1 MSINGM
7 TEIDYRMKWYVM
19 AAVAM
24 GIFLS
29 TIDSSIVNLALP
41 TLVRELHTDFPTVQW
56 VILGYLLGLTA
67 LMLSVGRLADI
78 RGKKPLYVAGFVIFT
93 IGSVLCGLS
102 PTIYA
107 LILFRI
113 VQSIGAAMILA
124 LGSAIVTE
132 NFPPEERGRALGI
145 SGTAVSLG
153 IVIGPTLGGLLI
165 NAASWRW
172 IFFVNLPVGI
182 IGTLMAIRYI
192 PAIKPRGGQRFDI
205 WGSLTLVAG
214 LLCLLLALTWGQ
226 NIGFSENRIL
236 GLFSGSLIF
245 FLAFLYIEAHIEDP
259 IIDLSLFLNEKFSV
273 GLITGFITFFVIAGI
288 ILLMPF
294 YLENVLGYD
303 TRQVGLML
311 AVVPI
316 AMGIIAPIAGS
327 ISDRVGTRPITVVGL
342 IILLIGY
349 VGLSTLRLN
358 TTPLQY
364 ILLFLPIGLGMGI
377 FQSPNN
383 SAIMGSAPQERLGVV
398 SGMLAI
404 TRTMGQ
410 TMGIALLGALWASRV
425 LFYEGGMLEAG
436 ATEASSLSQVGG
448 LSDTMWV
455 VVVLIFLAFLIGLMS
470 LVIEQWRARSSV
482 SA

>member
-1 MSINGM
+1 MNGM

-24 GIFLS
+24 GIFLA

-41 TLVRELHTDFPTVQW
+41 TLVREFHTDFPTVQW

-102 PTIYA
+102 PTIYT

-132 NFPPEERGRALGI
+132 SFPPEERGRALGI
-145 SGTAVSLG
+145 SGTAVSIG

-165 NAASWRW
+165 DAFSWRW

-192 PAIKPRGGQRFDI
+192 PAIRPLGGQRFDI
-205 WGSLTLVAG
+205 LGSLTLVAG

-245 FLAFLYIEAHIEDP
+245 FLAFLYIETHIEDP

-311 AVVPI
+311 AIVPI

-327 ISDRVGTRPITVVGL
+327 VSDRVGTRPITVVGL
-342 IILLIGY
+342 LTLLVGY
-349 VGLSTLRLN
+349 LGLRTLSLE
-358 TTPLQY
+358 TTAWQY
-364 ILLFLPIGLGMGI
+364 ILLFLPIGLGMGV

>member
-1 MSINGM
+1 MNGI

-24 GIFLS
+24 GIFLA

-102 PTIYA
+102 PTIYT

-132 NFPPEERGRALGI
+132 SFPPEERGRALGI
-145 SGTAVSLG
+145 SGTAVSIG

-165 NAASWRW
+165 DAFSWRW

-192 PAIKPRGGQRFDI
+192 PAIRPRGGQRFDI
-205 WGSLTLVAG
+205 LGSLTLVAG

-245 FLAFLYIEAHIEDP
+245 FLAFLYIETHIEDP

-311 AVVPI
+311 AIVPI

-327 ISDRVGTRPITVVGL
+327 VSDRVGTRPITVVGL
-342 IILLIGY
+342 LTLLVGY
-349 VGLSTLRLN
+349 LGLRTLSLE
-358 TTPLQY
+358 TTAWQY
-364 ILLFLPIGLGMGI
+364 ILLFLPIGLGMGV

-425 LFYEGGMLEAG
+425 SSYEGKMLDAG
-436 ATEASSLSQVGG
+436 ATEASTLSQVGG
-448 LSDTMWV
+448 LQDTLQI
-455 VVVLIFLAFLIGLMS
+455 VVVLIFLAFMIGLWS
-470 LVIEQWRARSSV
+470 LFAERRRSRRAAST
-482 SA
+482 

>member
-1 MSINGM
+1 M
-7 TEIDYRMKWYVM
+7 TEIDFRMKWYVM

-41 TLVRELHTDFPTVQW
+41 TLVRELQTDFPTVQW

-78 RGKKPLYVAGFVIFT
+78 RGKKPLYVAGFIVFT

-132 NFPPEERGRALGI
+132 SFPPEERGRALGI

-165 NAASWRW
+165 DAFSWRW

-236 GLFSGSLIF
+236 ALFAGSLIF

-311 AVVPI
+311 AIVPI

-327 ISDRVGTRPITVVGL
+327 VSDRVGTKPITVVGL
-342 IILLIGY
+342 FILLIGY
-349 VGLSTLRLN
+349 VGLSALRLD
-358 TTPLQY
+358 TTAWQY
-364 ILLFLPIGLGMGI
+364 ILLFLPIGLGMGV

-383 SAIMGSAPQERLGVV
+383 SAIMGSASQEHLGVV

-425 LFYEGGMLEAG
+425 SSYEGTLLDAG
-436 ATEASSLSQVGG
+436 ATEASALSQVGG
-448 LSDTMWV
+448 LNDTLQI
-455 VVVLIFLAFLIGLMS
+455 VVVLIFLAFVIGLWS
-470 LVIEQWRARSSV
+470 LIAERRRSRRAAST
-482 SA
+482 

>member
-182 IGTLMAIRYI
+182 VGTLMAIRYI

>member
-1 MSINGM
+1 MEPSNK
-7 TEIDYRMKWYVM
+7 IDYKMKWYIM

-24 GIFLS
+24 GIFLA

-56 VILGYLLGLTA
+56 VVLGYLLGLTA

-78 RGKKPLYVAGFVIFT
+78 RGKKPLYIAGFVIFT

-145 SGTAVSLG
+145 YGTAVSIG

-165 NAASWRW
+165 DAFSWRW

-205 WGSLTLVAG
+205 WGSLTMVAG
-214 LLCLLLALTWGQ
+214 LLCLLIGLTWGQ
-226 NIGFSENRIL
+226 NIGFSEIRIL

-259 IIDLSLFLNEKFSV
+259 IIDLSLFLDEKFSV

-311 AVVPI
+311 AIVPI

-327 ISDRVGTRPITVVGL
+327 VSDRVGTRPITVVGL
-342 IILLIGY
+342 FILLVGY
-349 VGLSTLRLN
+349 VGLSTMSVD
-358 TTPLQY
+358 TTVSQY

-404 TRTMGQ
+404 TRTLGQ
-410 TMGIALLGALWASRV
+410 TTGIALLGAFWASRV
-425 LFYEGGMLEAG
+425 SSYEGGMLDAE
-436 ATEASSLSQVGG
+436 ATEASALSQVGG
-448 LSDTMWV
+448 LNDTLQI
-455 VVVLIFLAFLIGLMS
+455 VVVLIFLAFIIGLWS
-470 LVIEQWRARSSV
+470 LIAERRKSRRAASI
-482 SA
+482 

>member
-1 MSINGM
+1 
-7 TEIDYRMKWYVM
+7 M

-24 GIFLS
+24 GIFLA

-102 PTIYA
+102 PTIYT

-124 LGSAIVTE
+124 LGSALVTE
-132 NFPPEERGRALGI
+132 SFPPEERGRALGL

-165 NAASWRW
+165 DAFSWRW

-245 FLAFLYIEAHIEDP
+245 FLAFLYIESHIEDP

-273 GLITGFITFFVIAGI
+273 GLITGFIIFFVIAGI

-294 YLENVLGYD
+294 YLENVLGYA

-316 AMGIIAPIAGS
+316 AMGIIAPISGS

-342 IILLIGY
+342 FILLVGY
-349 VGLSTLRLN
+349 VGLSTLSLD
-358 TTPLQY
+358 TTPWQY

-425 LFYEGGMLEAG
+425 SSYEGGMLDAG
-436 ATEASSLSQVGG
+436 ATEASAISQVGG
-448 LSDTMWV
+448 LNDTLQI
-455 VVVLIFLAFLIGLMS
+455 VVVLIFIAFLIGLWS
-470 LVIEQWRARSSV
+470 LIAERRRSRRAAST
-482 SA
+482 

>member
-1 MSINGM
+1 MNGI

-56 VILGYLLGLTA
+56 VVLGYLLGLTA

-132 NFPPEERGRALGI
+132 SFPPEERGRALGI
-145 SGTAVSLG
+145 YGTAVSIG

-165 NAASWRW
+165 DAFSWRW

-214 LLCLLLALTWGQ
+214 LLCLLLGLTWGQ
-226 NIGFSENRIL
+226 NIGFSEIRIL
-236 GLFSGSLIF
+236 ALFSGSLIF
-245 FLAFLYIEAHIEDP
+245 FLSFLYIEAHIEDP
-259 IIDLSLFLNEKFSV
+259 IIDLSLFLDEKFSV
-273 GLITGFITFFVIAGI
+273 GLITGFIIFFVIAGI

-294 YLENVLGYD
+294 YLENVLGYG

-316 AMGIIAPIAGS
+316 AMGIIAPISGS

-342 IILLIGY
+342 FILLVGY
-349 VGLSTLRLN
+349 VGLSTMSVD
-358 TTPLQY
+358 TTAWQY

-425 LFYEGGMLEAG
+425 SSYEGGMLDAE
-436 ATEASSLSQVGG
+436 ATEASAISQVGG
-448 LSDTMWV
+448 LNDTLQI
-455 VVVLIFLAFLIGLMS
+455 VVVLIFLAFMIGLWS
-470 LVIEQWRARSSV
+470 LIAERRRSRQAAST
-482 SA
+482 

>member
-1 MSINGM
+1 
-7 TEIDYRMKWYVM
+7 MKWYVM

-24 GIFLS
+24 GIFLA

-56 VILGYLLGLTA
+56 VVLGYLLGLTA

-78 RGKKPLYVAGFVIFT
+78 RGKKSLYIAGFVIFT

-145 SGTAVSLG
+145 YGTAVSIG

-165 NAASWRW
+165 DAFSWRW

-205 WGSLTLVAG
+205 WGSLTMVAG
-214 LLCLLLALTWGQ
+214 LLCLLLGLTWGQ
-226 NIGFSENRIL
+226 NIGFSEIRIL
-236 GLFSGSLIF
+236 LLFSGSLIF
-245 FLAFLYIEAHIEDP
+245 LLSFLYIEAHIEDP
-259 IIDLSLFLNEKFSV
+259 IIDLSLFLDEKFSV

-311 AVVPI
+311 AIVPI

-327 ISDRVGTRPITVVGL
+327 VSDRVGTRPITVVGL
-342 IILLIGY
+342 FILLVGY
-349 VGLSTLRLN
+349 VGLSTMSVD
-358 TTPLQY
+358 TTAWQY
-364 ILLFLPIGLGMGI
+364 ILLFFPIGLGMGI

-404 TRTMGQ
+404 TRTLGQ
-410 TMGIALLGALWASRV
+410 TTGIALLGAFWASRV
-425 LFYEGGMLEAG
+425 SSYEGGMLDAE
-436 ATEASSLSQVGG
+436 ATEASALSQVGG
-448 LSDTMWV
+448 LNDTLQI
-455 VVVLIFLAFLIGLMS
+455 VVVLIFLAFIIGLWS
-470 LVIEQWRARSSV
+470 LIAERRRSRRAASI
-482 SA
+482 

>member
-1 MSINGM
+1 
-7 TEIDYRMKWYVM
+7 
-19 AAVAM
+19 
-24 GIFLS
+24 
-29 TIDSSIVNLALP
+29 
-41 TLVRELHTDFPTVQW
+41 

-132 NFPPEERGRALGI
+132 SFPTEERGRALGI

-165 NAASWRW
+165 DAFSWRW

-192 PAIKPRGGQRFDI
+192 PAIKPRGGQRFDV

-236 GLFSGSLIF
+236 SLFAGSLLF
-245 FLAFLYIEAHIEDP
+245 FLAFLYIETHIEDP

-288 ILLMPF
+288 IILMPF

-303 TRQVGLML
+303 IRQVGLML
-311 AVVPI
+311 AIVPI
-316 AMGIIAPIAGS
+316 AMGVIAPIAGS

-342 IILLIGY
+342 LILLIGY
-349 VGLSTLRLN
+349 VGLSTLRLS
-358 TTPLQY
+358 TTAWQY
-364 ILLFLPIGLGMGI
+364 ILLFFPIGLGMGI

-425 LFYEGGMLEAG
+425 FSYEGTSLGAG
-436 ATEASSLSQVGG
+436 ATEASALSQVSG
-448 LSDTMWV
+448 LNDTMQI
-455 VVVLIFLAFLIGLMS
+455 VVVLIFLAFMFGLWSLIAERRRS
-470 LVIEQWRARSSV
+470 RRAAST
-482 SA
+482 

>member
-1 MSINGM
+1 MNGM

-24 GIFLS
+24 GIFLA

-78 RGKKPLYVAGFVIFT
+78 RGKKQLYTTGFVVFT

-107 LILFRI
+107 LIGFRV

-132 NFPPEERGRALGI
+132 SFPPEERGRALGI

-165 NAASWRW
+165 DAFSWRW

-226 NIGFSENRIL
+226 NIGFTDGRIVL
-236 GLFSGSLIF
+236 LFMGSLL
-245 FLAFLYIEAHIEDP
+245 FLIVFLFIESHINDP
-259 IIDLSLFLNEKFSV
+259 IIDLSIFRSEKFSV
-273 GLITGFITFFVIAGI
+273 GLVTGFITFFVIAGI

-311 AVVPI
+311 AIVPI
-316 AMGIIAPIAGS
+316 AMGVIAPIAGS

-342 IILLIGY
+342 LILLLGY
-349 VGLSTLRLN
+349 VGLSSLSLE
-358 TTPLQY
+358 TTAWQY
-364 ILLFLPIGLGMGI
+364 ILLFFPIGLGMGI

-425 LFYEGGMLEAG
+425 SFYEGGMLDAG
-436 ATEASSLSQVGG
+436 ATEASALSQVGG
-448 LSDTMWV
+448 LNDTLHI
-455 VVVLIFLAFLIGLMS
+455 VVVLIFLAFMIGLWS
-470 LVIEQWRARSSV
+470 LIAERRRSRRAV
-482 SA
+482 ST

>member
-1 MSINGM
+1 MEPSNK
-7 TEIDYRMKWYVM
+7 IDYKMKWYIM

-24 GIFLS
+24 GIFLA

-56 VILGYLLGLTA
+56 VVLGYLLGLTA

-145 SGTAVSLG
+145 YGTAVSIG

-165 NAASWRW
+165 DAFSWRW

-205 WGSLTLVAG
+205 WGSLTMVAG
-214 LLCLLLALTWGQ
+214 LLCLLIGLTWGQ
-226 NIGFSENRIL
+226 NIGFSEIRIL

-259 IIDLSLFLNEKFSV
+259 IIDLSLFLDEKFSV

-311 AVVPI
+311 AIVPI

-327 ISDRVGTRPITVVGL
+327 VSDRVGTRPITVVGL
-342 IILLIGY
+342 FILLVGY
-349 VGLSTLRLN
+349 VGLSTMSVD
-358 TTPLQY
+358 TTVSQY

-404 TRTMGQ
+404 TRTLGQ
-410 TMGIALLGALWASRV
+410 TTGIALLGAYWASRV
-425 LFYEGGMLEAG
+425 SSYEGGMLDAE
-436 ATEASSLSQVGG
+436 ATEASALSQVGG
-448 LSDTMWV
+448 LNDTLQI
-455 VVVLIFLAFLIGLMS
+455 VVVLIFLAFIIGLWS
-470 LVIEQWRARSSV
+470 LIAERRKSRRAASI
-482 SA
+482 

>member
-1 MSINGM
+1 MNGM

-24 GIFLS
+24 GVFLA

-56 VILGYLLGLTA
+56 VVLGYLLGLTA

-78 RGKKPLYVAGFVIFT
+78 RGKKPLYIAGFVIFT

-145 SGTAVSLG
+145 YGTAVSIG

-165 NAASWRW
+165 DAFSWRW

-205 WGSLTLVAG
+205 WGSLTMVAG
-214 LLCLLLALTWGQ
+214 LLCLLLGLTWGQ
-226 NIGFSENRIL
+226 NIGFSEIRIL
-236 GLFSGSLIF
+236 LLFSGSLIF
-245 FLAFLYIEAHIEDP
+245 LLSFLYIEAHIEDP
-259 IIDLSLFLNEKFSV
+259 IIDLSLFLDEKFSV

-294 YLENVLGYD
+294 YLENVLG
-303 TRQVGLML
+303 QVGLML
-311 AVVPI
+311 AIVPI

-327 ISDRVGTRPITVVGL
+327 VSDRVGTRPITVVGL
-342 IILLIGY
+342 FILLVGY
-349 VGLSTLRLN
+349 VGLN
-358 TTPLQY
+358 TMSVDTTAWQY
-364 ILLFLPIGLGMGI
+364 ILLFFPIGLGMGI

-404 TRTMGQ
+404 TRTLGQ
-410 TMGIALLGALWASRV
+410 TTGIALLGLGESCV
-425 LFYEGGMLEAG
+425 LL
-436 ATEASSLSQVGG
+436 
-448 LSDTMWV
+448 
-455 VVVLIFLAFLIGLMS
+455 
-470 LVIEQWRARSSV
+470 
-482 SA
+482 

>member
-1 MSINGM
+1 MNGM

-19 AAVAM
+19 AAIAM
-24 GIFLS
+24 GIFLA

-56 VILGYLLGLTA
+56 VVLGYLLGLTA

-93 IGSVLCGLS
+93 IGSILCGFS

-107 LILFRI
+107 LIGFRV

-132 NFPPEERGRALGI
+132 SFPPEERGRALGI

-165 NAASWRW
+165 DAFSWRW

-192 PAIKPRGGQRFDI
+192 PAIRPRGGQRFDI

-245 FLAFLYIEAHIEDP
+245 FLAFLYIETHIDDP

-311 AVVPI
+311 AIVPI

-327 ISDRVGTRPITVVGL
+327 VSDRVGTRPITVVGL
-342 IILLIGY
+342 FILLVGY
-349 VGLSTLRLN
+349 VGLNTLRLD
-358 TTPLQY
+358 TTAWQY

-410 TMGIALLGALWASRV
+410 TTGIALLGALWASRV
-425 LFYEGGMLEAG
+425 LSYEGTNLDVG
-436 ATEASSLSQVGG
+436 ATEASALSQVNG

-455 VVVLIFLAFLIGLMS
+455 VVLLIFLAFLIGLVS
-470 LVIEQWRARSSV
+470 LVMEQWRARSSV

>member
-1 MSINGM
+1 MEPSNK
-7 TEIDYRMKWYVM
+7 IDYKMKWYVM

-24 GIFLS
+24 GILLA

-56 VILGYLLGLTA
+56 VVLGYLLGLTA

-78 RGKKPLYVAGFVIFT
+78 RGKKPLYIAGFVIFT

-107 LILFRI
+107 LILFRF

-132 NFPPEERGRALGI
+132 SFPPEERGRALGI
-145 SGTAVSLG
+145 YGTAVSIG

-165 NAASWRW
+165 DAFSWRW

-192 PAIKPRGGQRFDI
+192 PAIKPHGGQRFDI
-205 WGSLTLVAG
+205 WGSLTMVAG
-214 LLCLLLALTWGQ
+214 LLCLLLGLTWGQ
-226 NIGFSENRIL
+226 NIGFSEIRIL
-236 GLFSGSLIF
+236 VLFSGSLIF
-245 FLAFLYIEAHIEDP
+245 LLSFLYIEAHIEDP
-259 IIDLSLFLNEKFSV
+259 IIDLSLFLDEKFSV

-303 TRQVGLML
+303 IRQVGLML
-311 AVVPI
+311 AIVPI

-327 ISDRVGTRPITVVGL
+327 VSDRVGTRPITVVGL
-342 IILLIGY
+342 FILLVGY
-349 VGLSTLRLN
+349 VGLSTMSVD
-358 TTPLQY
+358 TTAWQY
-364 ILLFLPIGLGMGI
+364 ILLFFPIGLGMGI

-404 TRTMGQ
+404 TRTLGQ
-410 TMGIALLGALWASRV
+410 TTGIALLGAFWASRV
-425 LFYEGGMLEAG
+425 SSYEGGMLDAE
-436 ATEASSLSQVGG
+436 ATEASALSQVGG
-448 LSDTMWV
+448 LNDTLQI
-455 VVVLIFLAFLIGLMS
+455 VVVLIFLAFIIGLWS
-470 LVIEQWRARSSV
+470 LIAERRRSRRAASI
-482 SA
+482 

>member
-1 MSINGM
+1 MKGL

-24 GIFLS
+24 GIFLA

-78 RGKKPLYVAGFVIFT
+78 RGKKPLYVTGFVIFT

-132 NFPPEERGRALGI
+132 SFPPEERGRALGL

-165 NAASWRW
+165 DAFSWRW

-182 IGTLMAIRYI
+182 IGTLMAIRFI

-245 FLAFLYIEAHIEDP
+245 FLAFLYIESHIEDP
-259 IIDLSLFLNEKFSV
+259 IIDLSLFLDEKFSV
-273 GLITGFITFFVIAGI
+273 GLITGFIIFFVIAGI

-316 AMGIIAPIAGS
+316 AMGIVAPISGS

-342 IILLIGY
+342 FILLVGY
-349 VGLSTLRLN
+349 VGLSTLRLD
-358 TTPLQY
+358 TTAWQY

-425 LFYEGGMLEAG
+425 SSYEGGMLDAG
-436 ATEASSLSQVGG
+436 ATEASAISQVGG
-448 LSDTMWV
+448 LNDTLQI
-455 VVVLIFLAFLIGLMS
+455 VVVLIFLAFMIGLWS
-470 LVIEQWRARSSV
+470 LIAERRRSRRRAST
-482 SA
+482 

>member
-1 MSINGM
+1 
-7 TEIDYRMKWYVM
+7 
-19 AAVAM
+19 
-24 GIFLS
+24 
-29 TIDSSIVNLALP
+29 VNLALP

-102 PTIYA
+102 PTIYT

-132 NFPPEERGRALGI
+132 SFPPEERGRALGI
-145 SGTAVSLG
+145 SGTAVSIG

-165 NAASWRW
+165 DAFSWRW

-192 PAIKPRGGQRFDI
+192 PAIRPRGGQRFDI
-205 WGSLTLVAG
+205 LGSLTLVAG

-226 NIGFSENRIL
+226 NIGFSEKRIL

-245 FLAFLYIEAHIEDP
+245 FLAFLYIETHIEDP
-259 IIDLSLFLNEKFSV
+259 IIDLSLFLDEKFSV

-303 TRQVGLML
+303 IRQVGLML
-311 AVVPI
+311 AIVPI

-327 ISDRVGTRPITVVGL
+327 VSDRVGTRPITVVGL
-342 IILLIGY
+342 FILLVGY
-349 VGLSTLRLN
+349 VGLSTMSVD
-358 TTPLQY
+358 TTAWQY
-364 ILLFLPIGLGMGI
+364 ILLFFPIGLGMGI

-404 TRTMGQ
+404 TRTLGQ
-410 TMGIALLGALWASRV
+410 TTGIALLGAFWASRV
-425 LFYEGGMLEAG
+425 SSYEGGMLDAE
-436 ATEASSLSQVGG
+436 ATEASALSQVGG
-448 LSDTMWV
+448 LNDTLQI
-455 VVVLIFLAFLIGLMS
+455 VVVLIFLAFIIGLWS
-470 LVIEQWRARSSV
+470 LIAERRRSRRAASI
-482 SA
+482 

>member
-1 MSINGM
+1 
-7 TEIDYRMKWYVM
+7 MKWYVM

-24 GIFLS
+24 GILLA

-56 VILGYLLGLTA
+56 VVLGYLLGLTA

-78 RGKKPLYVAGFVIFT
+78 RGKKPLYIAGFVIFT

-107 LILFRI
+107 LILFRF

-132 NFPPEERGRALGI
+132 SFPPEERGRALGI
-145 SGTAVSLG
+145 YGTAVSIG

-165 NAASWRW
+165 DAFSWRW

-192 PAIKPRGGQRFDI
+192 PAIKPHGGQRFDI
-205 WGSLTLVAG
+205 WGSLTMVAG
-214 LLCLLLALTWGQ
+214 LLCLLLGLTWGQ
-226 NIGFSENRIL
+226 NIGFSEIRIL
-236 GLFSGSLIF
+236 VLFSGSLIF
-245 FLAFLYIEAHIEDP
+245 LLSFLYIEAHIEDP
-259 IIDLSLFLNEKFSV
+259 IIDLSLFLDEKFSV

-303 TRQVGLML
+303 IRQVGLML
-311 AVVPI
+311 AIVPI

-327 ISDRVGTRPITVVGL
+327 VSDRVGTRPITVVGL
-342 IILLIGY
+342 FILLVGY
-349 VGLSTLRLN
+349 VGLSTMSVD
-358 TTPLQY
+358 TTAWQY
-364 ILLFLPIGLGMGI
+364 ILLFFPIGLGMGI

-404 TRTMGQ
+404 TRTLGQ
-410 TMGIALLGALWASRV
+410 TTGIALLGAFWASRV
-425 LFYEGGMLEAG
+425 SSYEGGMLDAE
-436 ATEASSLSQVGG
+436 ATEASALSQVGG
-448 LSDTMWV
+448 LNDTLQI
-455 VVVLIFLAFLIGLMS
+455 VVVLIFLAFIIGLWS
-470 LVIEQWRARSSV
+470 LIAERRRSRRAASI
-482 SA
+482 

>member
-1 MSINGM
+1 MNGI

-24 GIFLS
+24 GIFLA

-41 TLVRELHTDFPTVQW
+41 TLVREFHTDFPTVQW

-132 NFPPEERGRALGI
+132 SFPPEERGRALGI
-145 SGTAVSLG
+145 SGTAVSIG

-165 NAASWRW
+165 DAFSWRW

-192 PAIKPRGGQRFDI
+192 PAIRPRGGQRFDI
-205 WGSLTLVAG
+205 LGSLTLVAG

-245 FLAFLYIEAHIEDP
+245 FLAFLYIETHIEDP

-311 AVVPI
+311 AIVPI

-327 ISDRVGTRPITVVGL
+327 VSDRVGTRPITVVGL
-342 IILLIGY
+342 LTLLVGY
-349 VGLSTLRLN
+349 LGLRTLSLE
-358 TTPLQY
+358 TTAWQY
-364 ILLFLPIGLGMGI
+364 ILLFLPIGLGMGV

-425 LFYEGGMLEAG
+425 SSYEGKMLDAG
-436 ATEASSLSQVGG
+436 ATEASALSQVGG
-448 LSDTMWV
+448 LNDTLQI
-455 VVVLIFLAFLIGLMS
+455 VVVLIFLAFMIGLWS
-470 LVIEQWRARSSV
+470 LIAERRRSRRAAST
-482 SA
+482 

>member
-1 MSINGM
+1 MNGM
-7 TEIDYRMKWYVM
+7 TEIDFRMKWYVM

-78 RGKKPLYVAGFVIFT
+78 RGKKPLYVTGFVIFT

-132 NFPPEERGRALGI
+132 SFPPEERGRALGL

-165 NAASWRW
+165 DAFSWRW

-182 IGTLMAIRYI
+182 IGTLMAIRFI

-245 FLAFLYIEAHIEDP
+245 FLAFLYIESHIEDP

-273 GLITGFITFFVIAGI
+273 GLITGFIIFFVIAGI

-316 AMGIIAPIAGS
+316 AMGIVAPISGS

-342 IILLIGY
+342 FILLVGY
-349 VGLSTLRLN
+349 VGLSTLRLD
-358 TTPLQY
+358 TTAWQY

-425 LFYEGGMLEAG
+425 SSYEGGMLDAG
-436 ATEASSLSQVGG
+436 ATEASAISQVGG
-448 LSDTMWV
+448 LNDTLQI
-455 VVVLIFLAFLIGLMS
+455 VVVLIFLAFMIGLWS
-470 LVIEQWRARSSV
+470 LIAERRRSRQAAST
-482 SA
+482 

>member
-1 MSINGM
+1 MDAM
-7 TEIDYRMKWYVM
+7 TEIDFRMKWYVM

-78 RGKKPLYVAGFVIFT
+78 RGKKPLYITGFVIFT

-102 PTIYA
+102 LTIYT

-132 NFPPEERGRALGI
+132 SFPPEERGRALGV

-165 NAASWRW
+165 DALSWRW

-182 IGTLMAIRYI
+182 IGTLMAIRYV
-192 PAIKPRGGQRFDI
+192 PAIKPRGGQHFDI
-205 WGSLTLVAG
+205 WGSTTLVAG

-226 NIGFSENRIL
+226 TIGFTEGRIVL
-236 GLFSGSLIF
+236 LFAGSLLFLIIF
-245 FLAFLYIEAHIEDP
+245 LLIESRIEDP
-259 IIDLSLFLNEKFSV
+259 VIDLSLFRGEKFSV
-273 GLITGFITFFVIAGI
+273 GLITGFMTFFVIAGI

-294 YLENVLGYD
+294 YLENVLGYG

-311 AVVPI
+311 AIVPI

-327 ISDRVGTRPITVVGL
+327 VSDRVGTRPITAAGL
-342 IILLIGY
+342 FILLIGY
-349 VGLSTLRLN
+349 VGLSTLRLD
-358 TTPLQY
+358 TTAVQY
-364 ILLFLPIGLGMGI
+364 LLLFLPIGLGMGI

-383 SAIMGSAPQERLGVV
+383 SAIMGSAPHESLGVV

-404 TRTMGQ
+404 TRTLGQ
-410 TMGIALLGALWASRV
+410 TTGIALLGALWASRV
-425 LFYEGGMLEAG
+425 FSYEGAILDAG
-436 ATEASSLSQVGG
+436 ATEASTAAQVGA
-448 LSDTMWV
+448 LNDTLRI
-455 VVVLIFLAFLIGLMS
+455 VVVLMSITFIIGLWS
-470 LVIEQWRARSSV
+470 FIADRRRSRRAA